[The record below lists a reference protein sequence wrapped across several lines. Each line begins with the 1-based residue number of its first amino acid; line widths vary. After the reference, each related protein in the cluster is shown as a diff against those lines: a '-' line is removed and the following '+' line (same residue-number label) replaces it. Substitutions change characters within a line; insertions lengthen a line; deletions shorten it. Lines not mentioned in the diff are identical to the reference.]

1 MIDPRLP
8 AYAVPPSDFNP
19 KGSDPDNPGWTVG
32 GGIGIWGISVL
43 LIFMAAL
50 VAQIIWMVRF
60 QMQTGRMPTQNDLD
74 ATVTFWSIISTF
86 VAHLLTLC
94 ICLLFVRR
102 NSRVGFAESLGLD
115 WFRNLTSQRLTML
128 GLCVLLTPVFL
139 ALGGILQKYIP
150 SSKTQLDEV
159 LRMGLHVRIAIAL
172 IAAFSAPLVEEIVYR
187 GVLFGALRKSFDEI
201 ATITIVSL
209 MFLAVHIPQYWG
221 GWAGLTLLAI
231 LSVTLT
237 IIRARTKSV
246 LPGIVMHFIFN
257 GIQAVGIIFFW
268 DKFK

>member
-8 AYAVPPSDFNP
+8 AYAIPPTDFKP
-19 KGSDPDNPGWTVG
+19 QGADPDNPGWTVG
-32 GGIGIWGISVL
+32 GGIGVWGISVL
-43 LIFMAAL
+43 LIFIAAFT
-50 VAQIIWMVRF
+50 VQIVWMIQF
-60 QMQTGRMPTQNDLD
+60 QAVHGKMPTVKDFGPN
-74 ATVTFWSIISTF
+74 VTFWSIISTF
-86 VAHLLTLC
+86 VAHLLTLAV
-94 ICLLFVRR
+94 CLVFIRR

-115 WFRNLTSQRLTML
+115 WFRNLTSQRLMILTT
-128 GLCVLLTPVFL
+128 CVLLTPVFL
-139 ALGGILQKYIP
+139 FLGGVLQKYIP
-150 SSKTQLDEV
+150 SSRTQLDEV
-159 LRMGLHVRIAIAL
+159 LRAGLHVRVAIAL

-201 ATITIVSL
+201 ASITIVSL
-209 MFLAVHIPQYWG
+209 MFLAVHVPQYWG
-221 GWAGLTLLAI
+221 GWAGLTLLAL

-237 IIRARTKSV
+237 VIRARTKSV

>member
-8 AYAVPPSDFNP
+8 AYAIPPTDFKP
-19 KGSDPDNPGWTVG
+19 KGPDPDNPGWTVG
-32 GGIGIWGISVL
+32 GGIGVWGISVL

-50 VAQIIWMVRF
+50 AAQIVWMINF
-60 QMQTGRMPTQNDLD
+60 QAKNGRMPTQNDID

-86 VAHLLTLC
+86 VAHLLTLAV
-94 ICLLFVRR
+94 CLLFVRR

-115 WFRNLTSQRLTML
+115 WFRNLTSQRVAIL
-128 GLCVLLTPVFL
+128 GMCVLLTPVFL
-139 ALGGILQKYIP
+139 FLGGLLTKVIP
-150 SSKTQLDEV
+150 NGKTQLEEV
-159 LRMGLHVRIAIAL
+159 LAKGIHIRIAIAL

-209 MFLAVHIPQYWG
+209 MFLAVHVPQYWG

-268 DKFK
+268 DKLK